1 MLPHGWN
8 LNIRLREIRQR
19 RKTQYCM
26 TPCEILEQQI
36 SAFLMVTIR
45 GLPGRFFRLP
55 RKHPPR
61 QLSSLSSRLLCAQQ
75 VLTSCS
81 RQQSLPAPA
90 WRVWVCTKEPFPRCL
105 LRLAVSWLKSG
116 FPGGSDSKESTCNAG
131 DPGSIPGSG
140 RCPGEEN
147 GNPLQYSCLGNPM
160 DRGPGRIAKC
170 QTRLRNQH
178 IHRLKSILRA
188 LMGKN

>member
-1 MLPHGWN
+1 
-8 LNIRLREIRQR
+8 
-19 RKTQYCM
+19 M
-26 TPCEILEQQI
+26 TPCEILEQANFCISHGHDQGASRILQI
-36 SAFLMVTIR
+36 AKKTPSQTTFL
-45 GLPGRFFRLP
+45 
-55 RKHPPR
+55 
-61 QLSSLSSRLLCAQQ
+61 SCSRLLCAQQ

-140 RCPGEEN
+140 RSPGEES
-147 GNPLQYSCLGNPM
+147 GNPLQCSCLGNPT
-160 DRGPGRIAKC
+160 DRGPGRITKC
-170 QTRLRNQH
+170 QTRPRN
-178 IHRLKSILRA
+178 
-188 LMGKN
+188 